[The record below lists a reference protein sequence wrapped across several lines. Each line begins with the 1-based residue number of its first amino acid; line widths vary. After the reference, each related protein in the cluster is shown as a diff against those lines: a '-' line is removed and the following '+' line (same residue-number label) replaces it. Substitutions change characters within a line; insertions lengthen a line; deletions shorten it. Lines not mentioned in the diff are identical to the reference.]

1 MTRTLL
7 IDTSSVL
14 FRAHHALPPM
24 TTRAGVPTA
33 ALYGTSSLLVKL
45 LREERPKAMAFAL
58 DAPRATFRHERFDAY
73 KATRKPLPDPLRAQL
88 VRLPELLDA
97 FGVPA
102 HRAPGFEADDV
113 LATLART
120 VAARGDLVR
129 IVTGDRDLF
138 QATRERVDVLFI
150 GRRGE
155 KPVVYD
161 AAAVESRFG
170 IPPGKLPSYMAL
182 VGDKSDNIPGVPGIG
197 PRSAAKLVARVASVA
212 ELLERAA
219 EIESPALRGA
229 VLAAADR
236 IRENEELSRLRD
248 DVPLTIGAE
257 VAPVSKAAIPKLRAL
272 FEELEFKSLLPRL
285 DALEPL
291 LEDLPFQEGT
301 QA

>member
-1 MTRTLL
+1 MMRTLL

-58 DAPRATFRHERFDAY
+58 DAPRATFRHERFEAY

-88 VRLPELLDA
+88 ARLPELLGA

-102 HRAPGFEADDV
+102 HCAPGFEADDV
-113 LATLART
+113 LATLARS

-129 IVTGDRDLF
+129 VVSGDRDLF
-138 QATRERVDVLFI
+138 QVAAERVDVLFI

-161 AAAVESRFG
+161 AAAIESRFG
-170 IPPGKLPSYMAL
+170 VPPGKLPSYMAL
-182 VGDKSDNIPGVPGIG
+182 VGDKSDNIPGVAGIG
-197 PRSAAKLVARVASVA
+197 PRSAAKLVARVANVA
-212 ELLERAA
+212 ELLDRAA
-219 EIESPALRGA
+219 EIESPALRNA
-229 VLAAADR
+229 VVLAADR
-236 IRENEELSRLRD
+236 IRANEELARLRD
-248 DVPLTIGAE
+248 DVSLGSGVE
-257 VAPVSKAAIPKLRAL
+257 VAEFSKAAIPKLRAF

-285 DALEPL
+285 DALESL
-291 LEDLPFQEGT
+291 LDGPPKPD
-301 QA
+301 

>member
-7 IDTSSVL
+7 IDTSSIL

-24 TTRAGVPTA
+24 TTRKGVPTA
-33 ALYGTSSLLVKL
+33 ALYGTSSLLLKL

-58 DAPRATFRHERFDAY
+58 DAPRPTFRHERYDAY
-73 KATRKPLPDPLRAQL
+73 KATRKPLPDPLRVQL
-88 VRLPELLDA
+88 ARLPELLDA

-113 LATLART
+113 LATLARV

-138 QATRERVDVLFI
+138 QAVTERVDVLFI

-161 AAAVESRFG
+161 AAAVEGRFG
-170 IPPGKLPSYMAL
+170 VPPGKLPTYVAL
-182 VGDKSDNIPGVPGIG
+182 VGDKSDNVPGISGIG
-197 PRSAAKLVARVASVA
+197 PRSAAKLVARVSGVA
-212 ELLERAA
+212 ELLDRVD
-219 EIESPALRGA
+219 EIEAPALRSA
-229 VLAAADR
+229 VVLAADR
-236 IRENEELSRLRD
+236 IRANEELLRLCD
-248 DVPLTIGAE
+248 DVSLTNGVE

-285 DALEPL
+285 DVLETL
-291 LEDLPFQEGT
+291 LEEPPPKE
-301 QA
+301 A